1 MHLWLWFFKWKPSGM
16 SSIILL
22 QKNGHCLLLW
32 SIIIFPKHIKCWG
45 KYRIVYDFR
54 NSWEFPGILR
64 SHLQIPKI
72 AICWEFGNSLKLYFC
87 NISRLCI
94 PPHPQDHCSDGQTF
108 ASLLTLWVSLRT
120 PPTHPP
126 RCRGTFPSQN
136 NFSFGCKTFPGS
148 LIPSPVVLKMHL
160 PTGYL
165 KTSES
170 F

>member
-94 PPHPQDHCSDGQTF
+94 PPHPQDHCSDGQTLHLF
-108 ASLLTLWVSLRT
+108 WPCESASGLPQPILHVAEGLFQVKT
-120 PPTHPP
+120 
-126 RCRGTFPSQN
+126 TFPLAA
-136 NFSFGCKTFPGS
+136 KPS
-148 LIPSPVVLKMHL
+148 LAP
-160 PTGYL
+160 
-165 KTSES
+165 
-170 F
+170 